1 VGRTS
6 VEAVGEAVDAINE
19 HLVALGEAVVGE
31 DLAALDEAAVAEAD
45 AEERARAA
53 CTWRWWVR
61 CRRWTRQTI
70 GEVAGEAPVV
80 DPTVVREATVVQA
93 LRQSRSGHVGGG
105 EIIVGRV

>member
-1 VGRTS
+1 M
-6 VEAVGEAVDAINE
+6 EAVGEAVDAINE

-61 CRRWTRQTI
+61 CRLWTRQTI

-80 DPTVVREATVVQA
+80 DPTVVHEATVVQA

-105 EIIVGRV
+105 EIIVARV